1 MRTSLG
7 PHLRAA
13 VLVSGASLWLPAE
26 RSVLQRHGR
35 VWRSGGRLG
44 IGLLRVLRRG
54 LSTVRYTAVPLEL
67 GVSWNE

>member
-13 VLVSGASLWLPAE
+13 VLVFGASLWLPAE

-35 VWRSGGRLG
+35 ECGDQVGGWESG
-44 IGLLRVLRRG
+44 
-54 LSTVRYTAVPLEL
+54 Y
-67 GVSWNE
+67 